1 MHQSL
6 PRSIFFAGSFTRKLC
21 GEANPKREGAKRRII
36 LNKDKKGKKR
46 SKGFVHGGVAECK
59 CGVFVC
65 VSVCVHVHGCGGTLL
80 CECVIGLS
88 VCVFLCLCACA
99 WLCGYAMV

>member
-46 SKGFVHGGVAECK
+46 SKGFVRVGGVAECK

-65 VSVCVHVHGCGGTLL
+65 VSVCVHVHGCGGMLL

-88 VCVFLCLCACA
+88 VCVFFC
-99 WLCGYAMV
+99 LCGYVIV